1 MNNISY
7 FKPALSIIA
16 MLIMTVSTPSIG
28 QRTSVMYLSGKD
40 KDQTKQWDF
49 QIDNGMNSG
58 SWTKIAVPSNWETQG
73 FGVYKYGREDRSK
86 EPVSNETAIYRH
98 QFEVPAEWKGRVI
111 HIVFEGVMTDTRVEI
126 NGKSAGPVHQGG
138 FYEFTYDITG
148 LLNYGK
154 NNALQV
160 TVKNWSENESVNQ
173 AEREAD
179 FWIFGGIYRPV
190 YLTAK
195 PRQHIERLA
204 IDARARG
211 EFKVD
216 VFLKNN
222 KNLIRAEARVYNRD
236 GQRIGDPIYKS
247 IAKGQ
252 SKLTMASFFTT
263 AMPWSPEFPNLYTV
277 EVTIF
282 DKKSI
287 AHSVTKRFG
296 FRTVELREGEGF
308 YVNGKKIMFKGV
320 NRHSFWP
327 ESGRCLSKEISI
339 MDVTLMKAMNMNAVR
354 MSHYPP
360 DKHFLDVCDSLGLF
374 VLDELTGWQDAYDT
388 QVGEKLVRELV
399 IRDLN
404 HPCVVAWDNGNEG
417 GNNFD
422 LVDDYHLY
430 DPQKRPVIHPW
441 DIFNGM
447 DTNHYKDFDCCPGML
462 FHGREVFFPTEFLH
476 GIYDGGH
483 GAGLED
489 YWNLMRSNPLSAGG
503 FLWVLGDEGLV
514 RVDQDGR
521 IDTHGSNAPDGIL
534 GPFREKEG
542 SFYAI
547 KEIWSPV
554 VVNRTQIG
562 NNFDGILEIEN
573 RYHYTNLNQCVMEWE
588 LVDYPGPDDPE
599 TVSQIARQKKV
610 KLPDVQP
617 GGSAA
622 VQLDLPR
629 DYQQYD
635 GLNIRFIDPY
645 GQELYTY
652 SWPLRSASGIN
663 GKILKK
669 DIRQSVEVQDRVE
682 ELEVRAGNVSFTFDK
697 KTGSLDQVSN
707 GGKAISFGG
716 GPILA
721 SGDAIFTGLEH
732 QRSEG
737 GYLVRLNYDGDVKKA
752 QFTISEDGLLTLDY
766 EYLPKKGAYDFLGI
780 NFNYPEEKT
789 TAVKWLGRG
798 PYRVWKNRMK
808 GQAFGVW
815 EKAYNNT
822 VTGESGW
829 IYPEFKG
836 YHADLYW
843 VKIENDEHPFTIYCD
858 SPGMFFRLFTPENP
872 EGAYNENTDGVFP
885 DGDLSFLHAI
895 SPIGTKFKRADQLGP
910 QGQKN
915 IVQYHGK
922 HQSYDCRLIFDFR

>member
-1 MNNISY
+1 MKNITHIKTA
-7 FKPALSIIA
+7 FILAVMLNLILATLSIA
-16 MLIMTVSTPSIG
+16 
-28 QRTSVMYLSGKD
+28 QRTSVLYLSGTD
-40 KDQTKQWDF
+40 KDHTKQWDF
-49 QIDNGMNSG
+49 QIDHGMNSG
-58 SWTKIAVPSNWETQG
+58 SWSKIAVPSNWETQG
-73 FGVYKYGREDRSK
+73 FGVYKYGREDRNK
-86 EPVSNETAIYRH
+86 EPISNETAIYRF
-98 QFEVPAEWKGRVI
+98 QFEVPSDWKGRVI
-111 HIVFEGVMTDTRVEI
+111 HIVFEGVMTDTRVEL

-138 FYEFTYDITG
+138 FYEFAYDITG
-148 LLNYGK
+148 LVNYGK
-154 NNALQV
+154 SNLLQV
-160 TVKNWSENESVNQ
+160 TVKNWSENESVNRS
-173 AEREAD
+173 EREAD

-204 IDARARG
+204 IDARAKG

-216 VFLKNN
+216 VYLKNN
-222 KNLIRAEARVYNRD
+222 QNLIRAEARVYNKD
-236 GQRIGDPIYKS
+236 GQRIGDPIYKP
-247 IAKGQ
+247 IARGQ
-252 SKLTMASFFTT
+252 DKLTMASFFRS
-263 AMPWSPEFPNLYTV
+263 AESWSPEFPELYTV

-287 AHSVTKRFG
+287 AHSVSERFG

-308 YVNGKKIMFKGV
+308 YVNGQKIMFKGV

-327 ESGRCLSKEISI
+327 ETGRCLSKEISI

-360 DKHFLDVCDSLGLF
+360 DRHFLDVCDSMGLF

-399 IRDLN
+399 IRDVN

-417 GNNFD
+417 GNNHD

-441 DIFNGM
+441 DIFNGT
-447 DTNHYKDFDCCPGML
+447 DTNHYKDYDCCPGML
-462 FHGREVFFPTEFLH
+462 FHGQEVFFPTEFLH
-476 GIYDGGH
+476 GLYDGGH

-489 YWNLMRSNPLSAGG
+489 HWNLMRSNPLSAGG

-514 RVDQDGR
+514 RLDQDGR

-534 GPFREKEG
+534 GPYREKEG

-562 NNFDGILEIEN
+562 TNFDGIIEIEN
-573 RYHYTNLNQCVMEWE
+573 RYHYTNLNQCGMEWE
-588 LVDYPGPDDPE
+588 LVDYPGPDDPG
-599 TVSQIARQKKV
+599 TASKIALKNKV
-610 KLPDVQP
+610 KLPDIRP
-617 GGSAA
+617 GGSTA
-622 VQLDLPR
+622 VQIDLPR
-629 DYQQYD
+629 DYRQYD
-635 GLNIRFIDPY
+635 GLNIRFTDPY
-645 GQELYTY
+645 GKELYTY
-652 SWPLRSASGIN
+652 TWPLRSPSGIN
-663 GKILKK
+663 GKLLRK
-669 DIRQSVEVQDRVE
+669 DVQHNIAVDERDD
-682 ELEVRAGNVSFTFDK
+682 ELEITAGNVSFTFNK
-697 KTGSLDQVSN
+697 NTGMLDHVSSN
-707 GGKAISFGG
+707 KRTVSFGD

-721 SGDAIFTGLEH
+721 SGNTVFTGLEH
-732 QRSEG
+732 QSAEG
-737 GYLVRLNYDGDVKKA
+737 SYLVRLHYDGDVKKA
-752 QFTISEDGLLTLDY
+752 EFTISEEGLLTLDY
-766 EYLPKKGAYDFLGI
+766 QYLPKKGTYDFLGI
-780 NFNYPEEKT
+780 NFNYPEDKI

-808 GQAFGVW
+808 GQSFGVW

-822 VTGESGW
+822 ITGEKEW

-836 YHADLYW
+836 YHSDLYW
-843 VKIENDEHPFTIYCD
+843 VKIENDEHPFTIYVD
-858 SPGMFFRLFTPENP
+858 SPGMFFRLFTPEPP
-872 EGAYNENTDGVFP
+872 EGAYNENTDGLFP
-885 DGDLSFLHAI
+885 DGDISFLHAI

-922 HQSYDCRLIFDFR
+922 QGTYACRLVFDFR